1 MCFNV
6 GIYFWQG
13 HQKALEFLTGYLI
26 EYSLSVDNIFV
37 FLLIFSYFSVR
48 PEYQH
53 RALFW
58 GILGA
63 LIMRA
68 TLIAIGATLIS
79 RFHWVIYLFGGFLIL
94 TGIRMASQKEEG
106 VHPEANPI
114 VRLFRRFM
122 PVTADYHH
130 SKFFVKVD
138 GRRFATPLAIV
149 LLVIETTDL
158 VFALDSI
165 PAIFGVTHDPFIVYT
180 SNVFAIL
187 GLRSLYF
194 ALAGLMGL
202 FHYLKVG
209 LSAVLVFIGIKM
221 LLPIFHI
228 EIPIQIALGVIA
240 GILSVSV
247 IASIVR
253 LRKGD
258 IK

>member
-1 MCFNV
+1 
-6 GIYFWQG
+6 
-13 HQKALEFLTGYLI
+13 
-26 EYSLSVDNIFV
+26 
-37 FLLIFSYFSVR
+37 
-48 PEYQH
+48 
-53 RALFW
+53 
-58 GILGA
+58 
-63 LIMRA
+63 
-68 TLIAIGATLIS
+68 
-79 RFHWVIYLFGGFLIL
+79 
-94 TGIRMASQKEEG
+94 
-106 VHPEANPI
+106 
-114 VRLFRRFM
+114 M
-122 PVTADYHH
+122 PVTADYHQ

-165 PAIFGVTHDPFIVYT
+165 PAIFGVTHDSFIVYT

-202 FHYLKVG
+202 FHYLKIG